1 MTALALLFTLAAI
14 GISETMYL
22 IRKRTAA
29 EEPLC
34 FIGEDCTVVLSSKYR
49 KIFLVPNDVLGL
61 LAYVVIAILAALLVI
76 GVGPLNFL
84 KNALTIMITVAS
96 VVSLFFTYLQWR
108 VLRAWCFWCLMSA
121 FTIWLMGI
129 IILVSVVI

>member
-76 GVGPLNFL
+76 DVGPLNFL

-96 VVSLFFTYLQWR
+96 VVSYFKGWAGGNFFMDRYFNHQSAG
-108 VLRAWCFWCLMSA
+108 VLGR
-121 FTIWLMGI
+121 IY
-129 IILVSVVI
+129 